1 LSARYQSK
9 SGRCRYE
16 NVAPSSVIGFGF
28 RQPRLRCGKRLKGGK
43 QHLELENQGAAL
55 HSKSIVGAFV
65 FPDFWRDAV
74 GANLNLTR
82 LRDRGVNAIMTES
95 DSYELS
101 VVDATHNAGLRFF
114 AGVACFSD
122 HASNFRYLRERP
134 ELWPVL
140 ENGAR
145 RPQMEWYVGMSPT
158 DRRRQEEALSQI
170 RLIARTFPIDG
181 LFLDFVRW
189 PLHWEIELRPGRDR
203 PFDSSFDAATL
214 AMFEKA
220 TGALPRYLDSTKAR
234 AAWIRRN
241 RLADWVEF
249 KCKVVSDF
257 VAEARNALKEA
268 KTDAEL
274 GIYVVPDVNG
284 LTEPLTGQRI
294 KDLEPLVDWM
304 SPMLYHNILLQPPA
318 WVASTLAP
326 MVQIAGEKT
335 LPVLQADSNRDP
347 ALVADWGP
355 PMSDVAW
362 SETLSQV
369 AGRTDIGGL
378 IVFPGMALMD
388 GRGASLHAMLAAKQ

>member
-1 LSARYQSK
+1 MPLRERRAKFGHLVPASDSRDVVVVNSSK
-9 SGRCRYE
+9 AVNSD
-16 NVAPSSVIGFGF
+16 
-28 RQPRLRCGKRLKGGK
+28 
-43 QHLELENQGAAL
+43 LELENQGAAL
-55 HSKSIVGAFV
+55 QSKSIVGAFV

-74 GANLNLTR
+74 SANLNLTR
-82 LRDRGVNAIMTES
+82 LRDCGVNAIMTES

-122 HASNFRYLRERP
+122 HASKFRSLRERP
-134 ELWPVL
+134 ESWPVL

-189 PLHWEIELRPGRDR
+189 PLHWEIELRPGQDR
-203 PFDSSFDAATL
+203 PLDSSFDAATL
-214 AMFEKA
+214 TMFEKA
-220 TGALPRYLDSTKAR
+220 TGALPRDLDSTKAR

-257 VAEARNALKEA
+257 VGEARNALNEA
-268 KTDAEL
+268 NTDAEL

-304 SPMLYHNILLQPPA
+304 APMLYHNILLQSPA
-318 WVASTLAP
+318 WVASTLASL
-326 MVQIAGEKT
+326 VAIAGEKT
-335 LPVLQADSNRDP
+335 LPVLQADFEPRSRPRWRLGTADVGRRLERNAFASRRANRYRWP
-347 ALVADWGP
+347 YRL
-355 PMSDVAW
+355 
-362 SETLSQV
+362 
-369 AGRTDIGGL
+369 
-378 IVFPGMALMD
+378 PGNGSD
-388 GRGASLHAMLAAKQ
+388 GRERGFAASDACG